1 MSEVNLNF
9 SLNVAG
15 GYNNETNFLHNLLVL
30 VNWYTSFDAS

>member
-9 SLNVAG
+9 SLTVAG

-30 VNWYTSFDAS
+30 VN